1 MRVIAL
7 VPAFLVLFPGL
18 RHGGQFQRGQGG
30 ERAHVAGGNLIRVR
44 LSLPNGAKLYNHA
57 TTSVG
62 YASSSE
68 AVVRFGLGP
77 WEFASEVQI
86 QWPNGKRQVLA
97 DIKADQLL
105 DPSH

>member
-44 LSLPNGAKLYNHA
+44 LTLPNGAKLYNHA
-57 TTSVG
+57 TTQPP
-62 YASSSE
+62 ASAMRRPAKQLCASGWDRGSS
-68 AVVRFGLGP
+68 
-77 WEFASEVQI
+77 
-86 QWPNGKRQVLA
+86 RQRC
-97 DIKADQLL
+97 
-105 DPSH
+105 